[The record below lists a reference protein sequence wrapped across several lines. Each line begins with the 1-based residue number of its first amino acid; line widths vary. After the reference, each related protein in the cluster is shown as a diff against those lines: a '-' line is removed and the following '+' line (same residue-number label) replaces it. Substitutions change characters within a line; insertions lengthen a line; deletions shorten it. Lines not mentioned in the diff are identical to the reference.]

1 MNYEFDL
8 LELGDA
14 DAIIIGQIINDQQY
28 ITLVDAGN
36 EGDGKKIKSHLQKYY
51 NTLTIDLAICTHAD
65 SDHKGG
71 FFDLLQDSGV
81 IIHEFWLADPAT
93 YLGLKE
99 REMKDARRIFDSADG
114 KYNMIKLALNKCDK
128 GKVLNA
134 KAGLTH
140 KTIPISVIG
149 PCEDYMKSVLQQTI
163 ATDVKTKYE
172 DEDTEEYDEAAKVD
186 EDEVK
191 SVIDKE
197 NDDPS
202 PFNCSSL
209 VLLYDDGTDKFLLAG
224 DASRASLKEILTR
237 MPELK
242 GHVAY
247 FKVPHH
253 GSKHN
258 LTTVIIDDLKP
269 KQSYIS
275 AAGNKKHPNQSI
287 AYWLSNYG
295 NVYSTHLTH
304 SYIHHRKD
312 DEIARVGE
320 VDIDPYRKKK

>member
-14 DAIIIGQIINDQQY
+14 DAIIIGQVINDQQY

-36 EGDGKKIKSHLQKYY
+36 EGDGKKIKAHLQKYY
-51 NTLTIDLAICTHAD
+51 NTTTIDLAICTHAD
-65 SDHKGG
+65 GDHKGG
-71 FFDLLQDSGV
+71 FFDLLQDPGV
-81 IIHEFWLADPAT
+81 TIHEFWLADPAL
-93 YLGLKE
+93 YLGLTGV
-99 REMKDARRIFDSADG
+99 DIVNARKIFDSADG
-114 KYNMIKLALNKCDK
+114 KQNLIDLVINKCDEDK
-128 GKVLNA
+128 ALNVTVGT
-134 KAGLTH
+134 KH
-140 KTIPISVIG
+140 EVIPIAVIG
-149 PCEDYMKSVLQQTI
+149 PCVEYMKSVLQQAI
-163 ATDVKTKYE
+163 STDVTTKYE

-186 EDEVK
+186 DDEVK

-209 VLLYDDGTDKFLLAG
+209 VLLYDDGIDKFLLAG
-224 DASRASLKEILTR
+224 DASRASLTEILTR
-237 MPELK
+237 MPEMK
-242 GHVAY
+242 GHIAY

-269 KQSYIS
+269 KQSFIS

-287 AYWLSNYG
+287 AYCLSNYG
-295 NVYSTHLTH
+295 DVYSTHLTH
-304 SYIHHRKD
+304 SYIHHRKNGG
-312 DEIARVGE
+312 IVRPGE